1 MTKLNRIQ
9 IAILAVTAT
18 AGVLTTAWQGAM
30 WGVGAL
36 AGGLVAYLNFKWL
49 RHTVERLLGE
59 GSGKGRVAFVYSF
72 KLAVVGGVLVGLV
85 FGLKIPALSILI
97 GIGAMPVGIIV
108 EQAWSSLVSVPSEP
122 DV

>member
-9 IAILAVTAT
+9 IAILAVAVTAAVPLT
-18 AGVLTTAWQGAM
+18 VLQGAM
-30 WGVGAL
+30 WGVGGL

-49 RHTVERLLGE
+49 RHTVERLTGE
-59 GSGKGRVAFVYSF
+59 GSGKGRVAFVYTF
-72 KLAVVGGVLVGLV
+72 KLAAVAAALTGLV
-85 FGLKIPALSILI
+85 FGLEIPALAVLI

-122 DV
+122 EA